1 MVALSRC
8 VSLSSLKNGQAGIRI
23 LVFHAAQLQLKIAP
37 THTPCSWG
45 IRSLHVDISSSK
57 CIQTWLGPVAIWHTP
72 KHLNMAENAAAKSP
86 SPPLPSLTN
95 NGPALSLRA
104 KLSPLRASKEAG
116 TATPIPTPKL
126 ATRPTETWKARL
138 SPITTY
144 LTSFTSRAAARLTTP
159 ARAVAKVA
167 GITGFAVACVA
178 LWSTLVT
185 MDDGHHAVTLAEWTA
200 RKDFLEYCREVRDT
214 SVGMNVVPPD

>member
-1 MVALSRC
+1 
-8 VSLSSLKNGQAGIRI
+8 
-23 LVFHAAQLQLKIAP
+23 
-37 THTPCSWG
+37 
-45 IRSLHVDISSSK
+45 
-57 CIQTWLGPVAIWHTP
+57 
-72 KHLNMAENAAAKSP
+72 
-86 SPPLPSLTN
+86 
-95 NGPALSLRA
+95 
-104 KLSPLRASKEAG
+104 RASKEAG

-144 LTSFTSRAAARLTTP
+144 LTSFTSRAAAGFAPP
-159 ARAVAKVA
+159 AGAVAKVA

-185 MDDGHHAVTLAEWTA
+185 MDDVHHAVTLAEWTA

-214 SVGMNVVPPD
+214 SVGMNV

>member
-1 MVALSRC
+1 
-8 VSLSSLKNGQAGIRI
+8 
-23 LVFHAAQLQLKIAP
+23 
-37 THTPCSWG
+37 
-45 IRSLHVDISSSK
+45 
-57 CIQTWLGPVAIWHTP
+57 
-72 KHLNMAENAAAKSP
+72 
-86 SPPLPSLTN
+86 
-95 NGPALSLRA
+95 LRA
-104 KLSPLRASKEAG
+104 TKEAE
-116 TATPIPTPKL
+116 TATPIPTPKP
-126 ATRPTETWKARL
+126 APHHTETWKTRL

-144 LTSFTSRAAARLTTP
+144 LRSFTSRAAARLTTP